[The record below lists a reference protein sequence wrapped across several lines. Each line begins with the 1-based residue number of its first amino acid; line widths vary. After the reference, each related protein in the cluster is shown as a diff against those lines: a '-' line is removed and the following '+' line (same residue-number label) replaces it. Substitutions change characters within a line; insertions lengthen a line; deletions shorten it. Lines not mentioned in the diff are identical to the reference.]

1 MDNRYEDGR
10 SENLAENEQL
20 NISQN
25 PSVHGGGGRERRVVE
40 AKHKSGLEPIG
51 TEYKID
57 LADPRISKK
66 FTLGA
71 KMKKVLRRCSGCCRK
86 PCATVES
93 IRASAP
99 FFSSINEYFPRNDE
113 GRPMYD
119 AKELA
124 LRLEVSGT
132 GILEMDQNVLHPFVR
147 VHIVDLN
154 TNKYLQKSNR
164 EMPGIAN
171 KESCNFF
178 RIEFGDNKETKV
190 PEFTAVNFLLPF
202 STRMFD
208 LRVRGN
214 NYCEWNEEFIINE
227 NLERIF
233 QPHVV
238 IMFEVLDFVPSL
250 IVNDRSQLRPD
261 NLYPVAW
268 AYLRPLGSAQVHAG
282 KVKL

>member
-1 MDNRYEDGR
+1 MD
-10 SENLAENEQL
+10 LAENEL
-20 NISQN
+20 DVSQN
-25 PSVHGGGGRERRVVE
+25 PSMRGGEKRVVE
-40 AKHKSGLEPIG
+40 AKHKDLDPIE
-51 TEYKID
+51 TEYNVD
-57 LADPRISKK
+57 LADPRIHKK
-66 FTLGA
+66 FTLGS
-71 KMKKVLRRCSGCCRK
+71 KMKKVLRRCSCCRK

-93 IRASAP
+93 IRDSTP
-99 FFSSINEYFPRNDE
+99 FFSSITEYFPRVD

-178 RIEFGDNKETKV
+178 RVDVDGKDNTETKV
-190 PEFTAVNFLLPF
+190 AEFTAVNFLLPF

-227 NLERIF
+227 NLDRIF
-233 QPHVV
+233 QSHVV

-268 AYLRPLGSAQVHAG
+268 AYLRPLGSAQVHAD